1 MEDFEREMKLTFI
14 DEASQLLDDVEQCF
28 LRLEDNPHDKETLER
43 IFRLAH
49 NLKGSAKAVGFD
61 DVNKFCHEFENFLI
75 AVKKG
80 EVSVDAAIVSLL
92 LNSADHIKTMI
103 NGLRDNFDARF
114 DSSAILSEIAA
125 ARTRTPAAPTNSAPQ
140 ETGGLQLF
148 DETPAPSAENNQWE
162 EEQSSTPETEQE
174 PAQVE
179 EEPAHHDASDAPVIP
194 LHAQTSDAS
203 YDAQKKATSGTAHV
217 DDNIR
222 VSLGRLERLIDA
234 VGEMVILQSVIQQM
248 VAESSSPSLR
258 RTTHQ
263 MSKVIKEIQDMSM
276 SLRMVK
282 LKPVFQKMNRIVRDT
297 SAILSKDVRLVTSG
311 DETEVDKTVFE
322 KIGDPLVHLIRNAV
336 DHGLENS
343 EDRTAAGK
351 NAEGIIHL
359 RAFHQGGKLVLEIED
374 DGRGIDGE
382 KLRQIA
388 VQKGLISPDR
398 KLSESEARELVFLP
412 GFSSKKEVTD
422 VSGRGVGMDVV
433 KTNLQELGGSINI
446 LSEIGKGTTFR
457 IELPLTLAI
466 IDGMIVRAGTERFI
480 VPLSHVHETVRLD
493 KNGLQHSSGLG
504 EVLFLREEN
513 VPLYRLGRIMG
524 VKRQT
529 EQEQETCAIV
539 VRTKKN
545 VFCIAIDEI
554 IASSQVVVKQ
564 LGKEVANSKGISGST
579 ILGDGRP
586 ALILELTELVHQHG
600 HLTSAQRRAA

>member
-14 DEASQLLDDVEQCF
+14 DEATQLLDDVEQCF
-28 LRLEDNPHDKETLER
+28 LRLEDNPQDKETLER

-61 DVNKFCHEFENFLI
+61 DVNQFCHEFENFLI

-80 EVSVDAAIVSLL
+80 EVSVDGTVVSLFL
-92 LNSADHIKTMI
+92 RSADHIKTMI
-103 NGLRDNFDARF
+103 NGLREDFGFRV
-114 DSSAILSEIAA
+114 DSSAILAEIAA
-125 ARTRTPAAPTNSAPQ
+125 ARQRAANVQQVQHAPQ
-140 ETGGLQLF
+140 EDSSGGLQLF
-148 DETPAPSAENNQWE
+148 DEVAPPPAENNQWE
-162 EEQSSTPETEQE
+162 ENASEAHVAHEETSSVVQINTQ
-174 PAQVE
+174 A
-179 EEPAHHDASDAPVIP
+179 
-194 LHAQTSDAS
+194 HAQPEA
-203 YDAQKKATSGTAHV
+203 KKAASSSAHV
-217 DDNIR
+217 DDSIR

-234 VGEMVILQSVIQQM
+234 VGEMVILQSVVQQM
-248 VAESSSPSLR
+248 VAESTSPVLR

-297 SAILSKDVRLVTSG
+297 SSILNKEVRFTTSG

-336 DHGLENS
+336 DHGLES
-343 EDRTAAGK
+343 GEDRQTAGK
-351 NAEGIIHL
+351 NIEGTVHL
-359 RAFHQGGKLVLEIED
+359 RAFHQGGKLVMEIED

-388 VQKGLISPDR
+388 VQKGLISPD
-398 KLSESEARELVFLP
+398 KKFSEGEARELIFLP
-412 GFSSKKEVTD
+412 GFSSKKDVTD

-433 KTNLQELGGSINI
+433 KTNLQELGGTITI
-446 LSEIGKGTTFR
+446 LSEVGKGTTFR

-466 IDGMIVRAGTERFI
+466 IDGMVVRAGSERFI

-493 KNGLQHSSGLG
+493 NNGLQQSSGLG

-513 VPLYRLGRIMG
+513 VPLYRLGRLMG
-524 VKRQT
+524 VKPAN
-529 EQEQETCAIV
+529 ENEKEKETCAIV
-539 VRTKKN
+539 VRTKRN
-545 VFCIAIDEI
+545 VFSIAIDEI

-600 HLTSAQRRAA
+600 HLTSSQRRAA

>member
-1 MEDFEREMKLTFI
+1 MEEFEREMKLTFI

-28 LRLEDNPHDKETLER
+28 LRLEDNPQDSETLER

-61 DVNKFCHEFENFLI
+61 DVNQFCHEFENFLI

-80 EVSVDAAIVSLL
+80 EVCVDAAVVSLFL
-92 LNSADHIKTMI
+92 RSADHVKTMI
-103 NGLRDNFDARF
+103 NGLRDDFNARF
-114 DSSAILSEIAA
+114 DSSEILSDIAA
-125 ARTRTPAAPTNSAPQ
+125 ARNRTVIPEAPPAPA
-140 ETGGLQLF
+140 ETEGLQLF
-148 DETPAPSAENNQWE
+148 EEPSVPLADSNSWEPAPSPTALVLENI
-162 EEQSSTPETEQE
+162 SSE
-174 PAQVE
+174 P
-179 EEPAHHDASDAPVIP
+179 
-194 LHAQTSDAS
+194 
-203 YDAQKKATSGTAHV
+203 QKKTTPPAGTAHV
-217 DDNIR
+217 DDSIR
-222 VSLGRLERLIDA
+222 VSLHRLERLIDA
-234 VGEMVILQSVIQQM
+234 VGEMVILNSVVQQM
-248 VAESSSPSLR
+248 VAESSSSTLR

-263 MSKVIKEIQDMSM
+263 MSKVIKEIQDVSM

-297 SAILSKDVRLVTSG
+297 SSILSKDVRFITSG

-336 DHGLENS
+336 DHGLENA
-343 EDRTAAGK
+343 EDRAASGK
-351 NAEGIIHL
+351 NPQGLVHL
-359 RAFHQGGKLVLEIED
+359 QAFHQGGKLVLEIQD

-388 VQKGLISPDR
+388 IQKGLISPDR
-398 KLSESEARELVFLP
+398 KLSDSEARELIFLP

-433 KTNLQELGGSINI
+433 KTNLHELGGTVNI
-446 LSEIGKGTTFR
+446 SSEIGKGTTFR

-466 IDGMIVRAGTERFI
+466 IDGMIVRAGAERFI

-493 KNGLQHSSGLG
+493 NNGLKHSSGLG

-513 VPLYRLGRIMG
+513 VPLYRLGRLMG
-524 VKRQT
+524 IKRQV
-529 EQEQETCAIV
+529 ENEQETCAIV
-539 VRTKKN
+539 VRTKSN
-545 VFCIAIDEI
+545 IFSIAIDEI

-564 LGKEVANSKGISGST
+564 LGKEVAQSKGISGST

-586 ALILELTELVHQHG
+586 ALILELNELVHQHG
-600 HLTSAQRRAA
+600 HLTSVQRRAA

>member
-14 DEASQLLDDVEQCF
+14 DEATQLLDDVEQCF
-28 LRLEDNPHDKETLER
+28 LRLEDNPQDKETLER

-61 DVNKFCHEFENFLI
+61 DVNQFCHEFENFLI

-80 EVSVDAAIVSLL
+80 EVAVDGTVVSLL
-92 LNSADHIKTMI
+92 LRSADHIKTII
-103 NGLRDNFDARF
+103 NGLRDDFNARF
-114 DSSAILSEIAA
+114 DSRAILAEIVE
-125 ARTRTPAAPTNSAPQ
+125 ARHRKPVVEQPPEEKSN
-140 ETGGLQLF
+140 EGLQLF
-148 DETPAPSAENNQWE
+148 DEASTPSAQSSQWE
-162 EEQSSTPETEQE
+162 ENTAHEAPSITINTQAHPESE
-174 PAQVE
+174 
-179 EEPAHHDASDAPVIP
+179 S
-194 LHAQTSDAS
+194 
-203 YDAQKKATSGTAHV
+203 KKAATAAAHV
-217 DDNIR
+217 DDSIR

-234 VGEMVILQSVIQQM
+234 VGEIVILQSVVQQM
-248 VAESSSPSLR
+248 VSESNSTALR
-258 RTTHQ
+258 RNTHQ

-297 SAILSKDVRLVTSG
+297 SAILSKDVRFSTSG

-336 DHGLENS
+336 DHGLE
-343 EDRTAAGK
+343 TAEERQNAGK
-351 NAEGIIHL
+351 NPQGSVIL
-359 RAFHQGGKLVLEIED
+359 RAFHQGGKLVMEIED
-374 DGRGIDGE
+374 DGGGIDGE
-382 KLRQIA
+382 KLRLIA
-388 VQKGLISPDR
+388 LQKGLISAD
-398 KLSESEARELVFLP
+398 KKFSESEARELIFLP
-412 GFSSKKEVTD
+412 GFSSKKDVTD
-422 VSGRGVGMDVV
+422 VSGRGIGMDVV
-433 KTNLQELGGSINI
+433 KTNLQELGGTITI
-446 LSEIGKGTTFR
+446 LSEIGKGTTFH

-466 IDGMIVRAGTERFI
+466 IDGMVVRTGSERFI

-493 KNGLQHSSGLG
+493 NSALQQSSGLG

-513 VPLYRLGRIMG
+513 VPLYRLGRLMG
-524 VKRQT
+524 VKPRN
-529 EQEQETCAIV
+529 ENEKETCAIV

-545 VFCIAIDEI
+545 VFSIAIDEI

-600 HLTSAQRRAA
+600 HLTSSQRRAA